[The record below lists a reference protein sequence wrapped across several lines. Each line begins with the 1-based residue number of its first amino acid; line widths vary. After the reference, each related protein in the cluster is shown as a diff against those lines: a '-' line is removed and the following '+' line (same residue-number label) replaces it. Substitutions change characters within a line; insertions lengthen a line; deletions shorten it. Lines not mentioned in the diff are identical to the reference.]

1 MQHPHQAFSDLSI
14 AVRPIAG
21 AIGGPDCQWHYGVGG
36 RFARQATAV
45 IAGAIPVIEPA
56 LTGGLLYFGLRASL
70 AIRPTPSTTCLT
82 PRLATQGAMTKE
94 KSKPLRLSWLPKP
107 WAALLKTTAKFH
119 SATREFA
126 SIPR

>member
-45 IAGAIPVIEPA
+45 IAGTIPVIERA

-82 PRLATQGAMTKE
+82 GDTGGYDEREVEALAFKLASEALGG
-94 KSKPLRLSWLPKP
+94 PL
-107 WAALLKTTAKFH
+107 
-119 SATREFA
+119 
-126 SIPR
+126 